1 MVLSSAEDLQKPVQ
15 MCHPAHHDWNFLE
28 RNASDEMQRC
38 CEGVRNQI
46 SSQYILIWVT
56 DSDVK
61 DKILH
66 YLNQCLKKKIHGHP
80 TQKQIIREDNKKKQ
94 IFAFLCMFRWV
105 FYWWTW
111 PQLVV
116 AASSF
121 KLILQRFETGH
132 FDQA

>member
-46 SSQYILIWVT
+46 SSQYILIWVI

-66 YLNQCLKKKIHGHP
+66 YLNQCLKKKYMD
-80 TQKQIIREDNKKKQ
+80 TQLKNKSLGKTIRRNKSLL
-94 IFAFLCMFRWV
+94 FFVCLGEFS
-105 FYWWTW
+105 TDE
-111 PQLVV
+111 LDL
-116 AASSF
+116 S
-121 KLILQRFETGH
+121 L
-132 FDQA
+132 